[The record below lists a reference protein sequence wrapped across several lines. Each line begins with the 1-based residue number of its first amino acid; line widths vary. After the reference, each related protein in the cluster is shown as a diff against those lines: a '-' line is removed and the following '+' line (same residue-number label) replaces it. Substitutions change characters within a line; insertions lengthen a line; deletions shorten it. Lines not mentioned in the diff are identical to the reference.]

1 VAQLLSAASRH
12 GLGKVAFVTEPA
24 RN

>member
-1 VAQLLSAASRH
+1 VARLLSSASRH

-24 RN
+24 R